1 MSLPW
6 YSDAEIDEMCH
17 PLTQPAAQVKYLRA
31 QGLHVTVRPNGR
43 ARVMRAHAEAV
54 LSGAT
59 ALTEAATPTPAHR
72 QPNRSALVLA
82 YGRRAA

>member
-59 ALTEAATPTPAHR
+59 AVTEAAPAPTVR